1 VESIVL
7 PGTDRRVDLER
18 MLSMLAEREIN
29 ELHVEGGA
37 KLNGALL
44 AAGLVD
50 ELLLYVAP
58 SLLGDPAR
66 GMFELPSP
74 LGRLAD
80 RVPLDVA
87 SIDRIGGDWRVLA
100 RISRGPS
107 PRSRGEG

>member
-1 VESIVL
+1 
-7 PGTDRRVDLER
+7 
-18 MLSMLAEREIN
+18 
-29 ELHVEGGA
+29 
-37 KLNGALL
+37 
-44 AAGLVD
+44 
-50 ELLLYVAP
+50 
-58 SLLGDPAR
+58 
-66 GMFELPSP
+66 LPSP